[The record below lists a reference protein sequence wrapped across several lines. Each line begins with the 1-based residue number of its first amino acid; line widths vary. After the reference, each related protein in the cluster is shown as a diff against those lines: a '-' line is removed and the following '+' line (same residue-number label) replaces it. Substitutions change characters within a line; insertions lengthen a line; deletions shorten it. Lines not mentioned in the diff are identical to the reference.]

1 MDKEI
6 NISERLKHVASFV
19 SKGAFL
25 ADIGSDHAYLPAY
38 ICSYDSTLR
47 AIAGEV
53 RKGPYLNARDT
64 VERYQLQKQIDVRL
78 GNGLEVVDSNV
89 TEITIAGMGGS
100 LIQTILLK
108 DQGKLLNVQKIIAQ
122 PNNQER
128 AVRETFQQ
136 LNFMLTNEQ
145 IIEENGHI
153 YEIIVGEKCG
163 VSSYDES
170 VDLEKQLTY
179 GPLLL
184 KEKHPLF
191 IEKWQREYKAIQLIK
206 AQIQAAK
213 KPPTEKLNF
222 IEQQL
227 KEIEEMIRS

>member
-6 NISERLKHVASFV
+6 KISERLKHVASFV
-19 SKGAFL
+19 TKGAFL
-25 ADIGSDHAYLPAY
+25 ADIGSDHAYLPAH
-38 ICSYDSTLR
+38 ICSYDPTLR

-53 RKGPYLNARDT
+53 REGPYLNALDT
-64 VERYQLQKQIDVRL
+64 VERFQLQEQIEVRL
-78 GNGLEVVDSNV
+78 GNGMEVVDGRV
-89 TEITIAGMGGS
+89 TEVTIAGMGGS

-108 DQGKLLNVQKIIAQ
+108 DQDKLLNVQKIIAQ

-136 LNFMLTNEQ
+136 LDFVLTNER

-153 YEIIVGEKCG
+153 YEIIVGEKSGTSC
-163 VSSYDES
+163 YDES
-170 VDLEKQLTY
+170 EDLEKQLTY
-179 GPLLL
+179 GPSLL

-191 IEKWQREYKAIQLIK
+191 IEKWQREYEALQLIQQ
-206 AQIQAAK
+206 QIQAAK
-213 KPPTEKLNF
+213 QPPTEKLN
-222 IEQQL
+222 IIQQQL